1 MALFG
6 STSSSTATNTIGNSA
21 NDRALSNPPED
32 SVSDISFSPQADF
45 LAVASWDSKVRI
57 YEIAPTGESQGRA
70 MFEHQGPVL
79 SARWSPDGTK
89 VVSAGCDNAARLYD
103 LQTQQPTQVAVHDA
117 PIKSVR
123 YVDIPGA
130 GSPMIATASWD
141 KTLKYWDTRQQQP
154 ISTVTLPERAY
165 TMDTQKDLLV
175 VGTAE
180 RHVCIFN
187 LNNPGTIFKST
198 QSPLKWQTRV
208 ISCYPNGGAYAIGSI
223 EGRCGIQYVDD
234 AVNSTKSFL
243 SSVIDSQ
250 CLVET
255 SSRSMRSIPFPSILL
270 TTPSQQPVVMAP
282 STFGTRTLSTGS
294 KALTVSVALLLLLP
308 STATDRYLHTPSL
321 TTGAKVTSK
330 TPRSSRLRSNST
342 PRQTKMSSPD
352 SRSDERPPSIINC
365 ILVGVIVFNQKEC
378 LLFFIVEG

>member
-103 LQTQQPTQVAVHDA
+103 LQTQQSTQVAVHDA

-234 AVNSTKSFL
+234 AVNSTKSF
-243 SSVIDSQ
+243 SFKCHRQSVPGRNEQ
-250 CLVET
+250 QVYALN
-255 SSRSMRSIPFPSILL
+255 SISIHP
-270 TTPSQQPVVMAP
+270 TYNTI
-282 STFGTRTLSTGS
+282 
-294 KALTVSVALLLLLP
+294 
-308 STATDRYLHTPSL
+308 STAGGDGTFHFWDTDSKHRLKGFNSVGGPITSTAFNRNGSIFAYAISYDWSKGYQQNTPQL
-321 TTGAKVTSK
+321 PIAVKFHA
-330 TPRSSRLRSNST
+330 TPDEDVKPRLKKR
-342 PRQTKMSSPD
+342 
-352 SRSDERPPSIINC
+352 
-365 ILVGVIVFNQKEC
+365 
-378 LLFFIVEG
+378 